1 MGDAKTFGE
10 LTELLGGFSPGN
22 INSWVFVKS
31 PFSLQHWT
39 MNVVELLLILGA
51 LWGLKFALTRY
62 RAGETEFLG
71 CWLASIIFMLAIE
84 VPVYFPE
91 LLGADANSLYFIHNE
106 FTVNFFFGRAPLYI
120 MALYPAL
127 MFTSYVLVR
136 QTQLAWPRFFIVS
149 SAIAVGT
156 VHHIFYEIFDHFG
169 PQYGWWIWNYP
180 NFGATIAS
188 VPVGSALGFAFLGPI
203 GLALAVGWL
212 WRGERDRDM
221 GSHWTR
227 AGVGVVVGKAVL
239 AGLCTPL
246 LMILLMPATWFAVLG
261 VEMTESAELWAA
273 TLMLLAA
280 GLCTAGLFAR
290 STTWGVSLR
299 DGFSKR
305 FLFVF
310 LVVFFFLWAFALSD
324 TLKATGGLTDMGRP
338 VGSLPYVALCLV
350 LCLLTLTR
358 KVPSRT

>member
-1 MGDAKTFGE
+1 MSDAKTFSE
-10 LTELLGGFSPGN
+10 LTELLGGFSPDN
-22 INSWVFVKS
+22 ISSWVFVKS
-31 PFSLQHWT
+31 PLSLQHWT
-39 MNVVELLLILGA
+39 MNVVELLLIVGA

-71 CWLASIIFMLAIE
+71 CWLASIVFMLAIE

-136 QTQLAWPRFFIVS
+136 QTQLASPRFFIVS

-180 NFGATIAS
+180 NFGATVAS
-188 VPVGSALGFAFLGPI
+188 VPVGSALGFAFFGSI
-203 GLALAVGWL
+203 GLALAVGWF
-212 WRGERDRDM
+212 WRGERAQDM
-221 GSHWTR
+221 GLHRTK
-227 AGVGVVVGKAVL
+227 AGISVVLGKAAL
-239 AGLCTPL
+239 AGICTPL

-273 TLMLLAA
+273 ILMLSAA
-280 GLCTAGLFAR
+280 GLFTAGLFAR
-290 STTWGVSLR
+290 STTWGLSLR
-299 DGFSKR
+299 EGFSKP
-305 FLFVF
+305 FLLVF
-310 LVVFFFLWAFALSD
+310 LVVFLSLWGFALSD
-324 TLKATGGLTDMGRP
+324 TLRATGGLTEMGTP
-338 VGSLPYVALCLV
+338 VGSLPYVAICLV

-358 KVPSRT
+358 KVPSRI